1 MTQITS
7 QTLKTMRPQI
17 EEALK
22 ELGERLGIDF
32 SLGRG
37 TYNASGVSGSFALEM
52 AARDEATGKSGGQVL
67 FERLAPRYGLTAE
80 DYGREFTYQRN
91 RYKLVGINPKSPVNC
106 LTILRVKD
114 DKEFVMGLETYT
126 FCRDMEYGKATA
138 QKAA

>member
-17 EEALK
+17 EDALK

-32 SLGRG
+32 KLGRG
-37 TYNASGVSGSFALEM
+37 TYNGSGVNGSFALEM
-52 AARDEATGKSGGQVL
+52 AARDAATGKSGAQVL

-80 DYGREFTYQRN
+80 DYGREFTYQRT

-106 LTILRVKD
+106 LSVARVKD
-114 DKEFVMGLETYT
+114 DKEFVISIETYT
-126 FCRDMEYGKATA
+126 FARTVEDALLNK
-138 QKAA
+138 KAA